1 MEKESKGMFDN
12 FKQAA
17 SEVFSKK
24 EEEEQKS
31 PNVYGAAA
39 DTTAV
44 KPNSSPLGKDTG
56 KKPEKS
62 WRFQQKDDN
71 GDDDMDNDETA
82 YIPKGTKIKGDLSTH
97 SNLTFAGEI
106 EGDIESRKNVVVTGK
121 IHGDTKCRDAEIKG
135 ASIQGNINVSQ
146 VIAFE
151 RGSSI
156 VGNLSAGNGTI
167 DGKVEGN
174 MNIKEDI
181 RICENGCVIGDISA
195 GSISVEKGAV
205 IKGQVNITD
214 NGDTGGSGLS
224 ASSTFGFKGRD
235 DTIV

>member
-1 MEKESKGMFDN
+1 MEKEQKGMFDN

-24 EEEEQKS
+24 EEEEKKAN
-31 PNVYGAAA
+31 PFGGAA
-39 DTTAV
+39 DTSAV
-44 KPNSSPLGKDTG
+44 KTNDNGFGKDAG
-56 KKPEKS
+56 KKPEKT
-62 WRFQQKDDN
+62 WRFQKDDTVDN
-71 GDDDMDNDETA
+71 DVENDETA
-82 YIPKGTKIKGDLSTH
+82 YIPKGTKIKGDLTTH

-106 EGDIESRKNVVVTGK
+106 EGDIESRKNIVVTGK
-121 IHGDTKCRDAEIKG
+121 VHGDMKCRDAEVKG
-135 ASIQGNINVSQ
+135 ASVQGNINVSQ

-174 MNIKEDI
+174 LSIKEDI
-181 RICENGCVIGDISA
+181 RICENGCVIGDITA

-205 IKGQVNITD
+205 IKGQVNITVSTD
-214 NGDTGGSGLS
+214 NGGPGT
-224 ASSTFGFKGRD
+224 AATSTFGLTGKD

>member
-24 EEEEQKS
+24 EEEDGKK
-31 PNVYGAAA
+31 PNPFGGAV
-39 DTTAV
+39 DTPAV
-44 KPNSSPLGKDTG
+44 KSNDDGFGKDAG
-56 KKPEKS
+56 KKPEKT
-62 WRFQQKDDN
+62 WRFQKDEK
-71 GDDDMDNDETA
+71 MDEEIDSDETA

-106 EGDIESRKNVVVTGK
+106 EGDIDSRKNVVVTGK
-121 IHGDTKCRDAEIKG
+121 IHGDMKCRDAEVKG
-135 ASIQGNINVSQ
+135 ASIQGNISVSQ

-174 MNIKEDI
+174 LSIKEDI
-181 RICENGCVIGDISA
+181 RICENGCVIGDITA

-214 NGDTGGSGLS
+214 NTDSGGPG
-224 ASSTFGFKGRD
+224 ASTDSTFGFQGRD
-235 DTIV
+235 NTIV

>member
-24 EEEEQKS
+24 EEEERNAN
-31 PNVYGAAA
+31 PLGAVSAA
-39 DTTAV
+39 PPV
-44 KPNSSPLGKDTG
+44 KPDDDGFGKDAG

-62 WRFQQKDDN
+62 WRFQKDDKV
-71 GDDDMDNDETA
+71 DDDIDNDETA
-82 YIPKGTKIKGDLSTH
+82 YIPKGTKIKGDLSTQ

-106 EGDIESRKNVVVTGK
+106 EGDIDSRKNVVVTGK
-121 IHGDTKCRDAEIKG
+121 VHGDMKCRDAEVKG

-156 VGNLSAGNGTI
+156 VGNLGAGNGTI

-174 MNIKEDI
+174 LSIKEDI
-181 RICENGCVIGDISA
+181 RICENGCVIGDITA

-214 NGDTGGSGLS
+214 KADNGGPG
-224 ASSTFGFKGRD
+224 AVSSTFGFKGKD

>member
-24 EEEEQKS
+24 EEEVKK
-31 PNVYGAAA
+31 PDLYGGAA
-39 DTTAV
+39 TASGV
-44 KPNSSPLGKDTG
+44 KSVDEGFGKDAA
-56 KKPEKS
+56 KKPEKT
-62 WRFQQKDDN
+62 WRFQQNDKV
-71 GDDDMDNDETA
+71 DDDIDNDETA
-82 YIPKGTKIKGDLSTH
+82 YIPKGTKIKGDLTTH

-106 EGDIESRKNVVVTGK
+106 EGDIDSRKNVVVTGK
-121 IHGDTKCRDAEIKG
+121 IHGDMKCKDAEVKG

-174 MNIKEDI
+174 LSIKEDI
-181 RICENGCVIGDISA
+181 RICENGIVIGDITA

-214 NGDTGGSGLS
+214 NTDNGGPG
-224 ASSTFGFKGRD
+224 ATANSTFGFTGKD

>member
-1 MEKESKGMFDN
+1 MEKEQKGMFDN

-24 EEEEQKS
+24 EEEEKKANS
-31 PNVYGAAA
+31 FGGAA
-39 DTTAV
+39 DTPAV
-44 KPNSSPLGKDTG
+44 KTNDNGFGKDAG

-62 WRFQQKDDN
+62 WRFQKDDPLDN
-71 GDDDMDNDETA
+71 DVDNDETA
-82 YIPKGTKIKGDLSTH
+82 YIPKGTKIKGDLTTH

-106 EGDIESRKNVVVTGK
+106 EGDIESRKNIVVTGK
-121 IHGDTKCRDAEIKG
+121 VHGDMKCRDAEVKG
-135 ASIQGNINVSQ
+135 ASVQGNINVSQ

-174 MNIKEDI
+174 LSIKEDI
-181 RICENGCVIGDISA
+181 RICENGCVIGDITA

-205 IKGQVNITD
+205 IKGQVNITESTD
-214 NGDTGGSGLS
+214 GGGSGTG
-224 ASSTFGFKGRD
+224 ANSTFSFKGKD

>member
-24 EEEEQKS
+24 EEEERKANS
-31 PNVYGAAA
+31 LGGTA

-44 KPNSSPLGKDTG
+44 KPSDSGFGKDAG
-56 KKPEKS
+56 KKPEKA
-62 WRFQQKDDN
+62 WRFQKDDKM
-71 GDDDMDNDETA
+71 DDDVDNDETA
-82 YIPKGTKIKGDLSTH
+82 YIPKGTKIKGDLTTH

-106 EGDIESRKNVVVTGK
+106 EGDIESRKNIVVTGK
-121 IHGDTKCRDAEIKG
+121 VHGDMKCRDAEVKG

-156 VGNLSAGNGTI
+156 VGNLGAGNGTI

-174 MNIKEDI
+174 LSIREDI
-181 RICENGCVIGDISA
+181 RICENGCVIGDITA

-214 NGDTGGSGLS
+214 NADNGGPGTA
-224 ASSTFGFKGRD
+224 ASSTFGFTGRD